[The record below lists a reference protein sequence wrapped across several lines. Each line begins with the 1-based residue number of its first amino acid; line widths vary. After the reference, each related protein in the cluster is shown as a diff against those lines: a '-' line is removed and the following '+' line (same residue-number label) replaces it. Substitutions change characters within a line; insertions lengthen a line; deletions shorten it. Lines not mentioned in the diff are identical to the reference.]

1 MRFFFYLSLVVLLT
15 ACSKNKRIVKH
26 IEGRWRLTEI
36 LLNDGQHS
44 YPNEIHE
51 FSQGESGG
59 KTFATWT
66 KYSADFSDTI
76 VGSYKI
82 DKKGQHITFR
92 DDESSPVTEEFATI
106 DDFDKNMLI
115 VRRVDGVFYFYKE

>member
-1 MRFFFYLSLVVLLT
+1 MRFLCYLSLILLLT
-15 ACSKNKRIVKH
+15 ACSKNKRITKN
-26 IEGRWRLTEI
+26 IEGRWRLTQI
-36 LLNDGQHS
+36 LLNDGQYS

-51 FSQGESGG
+51 FAEGEAGG

-66 KYSADFSDTI
+66 KYPSDFSDTI

-92 DDESSPVTEEFATI
+92 DDESNPVTEEFATI
-106 DDFDKNMLI
+106 DDFDKEMLI

>member
-1 MRFFFYLSLVVLLT
+1 MRFLLYLSFILLLT
-15 ACSKNKRIVKH
+15 ACSKNKRIIKH
-26 IEGRWRLTEI
+26 IEGRWKLTQI
-36 LLNDGQHS
+36 LLNDGLYS

-51 FSQGESGG
+51 FAQGESGG

-66 KYSADFSDTI
+66 KYSSDFSDTI

-92 DDESSPVTEEFATI
+92 DDEASPVTEEFATI
-106 DDFDKNMLI
+106 DDFDKTMLI
-115 VRRVDGVFYFYKE
+115 VRRVDGVYFFYKE